1 MRNTMPSAVGA
12 VIDAEQRPRRALG
25 LGGIAFVHEH
35 DVDVAR
41 VVQLGAAELAHADH
55 RHGDGRRGHR
65 QCGTEAGLRDRGKL
79 GADGA
84 EVGDAEQVTGGDA
97 DHAAVLPAAQRRARL
112 VGGDR
117 RARLCNEVVDR
128 RGGGERVGAQD
139 VDRAVVAFEDREE

>member
-12 VIDAEQRPRRALG
+12 VMTRSSARAAALG

-84 EVGDAEQVTGGDA
+84 QVGDAEQVTGGDA
-97 DHAAVLPAAQRRARL
+97 DHAAVLPAAQRRAPA
-112 VGGDR
+112 R
-117 RARLCNEVVDR
+117 RR
-128 RGGGERVGAQD
+128 RSP
-139 VDRAVVAFEDREE
+139 RAPVQRGRRPSWRR